1 MDTKKLTALVD
12 LAETQSYSETAERL
26 FLSQSTVSKH
36 IMALEK
42 EWDVKLFSRAHRQ
55 VQLTAAGKKILPA
68 VQQLLR
74 QEKELQTTVAI
85 ANANHAQTLVIHGIA
100 SIAQYQAFNIITK
113 FTSQYPNVKLKFS
126 EAEVPDL
133 NEDLKRQD
141 VDVIFTRIYEDNDP
155 RYDTIVNETDHYV
168 VLVPKNS
175 PLAQAKQLSIE
186 MIKDQQL
193 LLLRNTITVANPLN
207 EVLKR
212 SLVTPRIVYE
222 GQRIDLILEMLNQG
236 MGVSVVMNKS
246 FDLTGFDNVKA
257 VPLVPEICSRL
268 VFLKR
273 RDRTAPVVNLFWDFA
288 KREIEQAKE

>member
-1 MDTKKLTALVD
+1 MDTKKLTTLVD

-268 VFLKR
+268 VSLKR